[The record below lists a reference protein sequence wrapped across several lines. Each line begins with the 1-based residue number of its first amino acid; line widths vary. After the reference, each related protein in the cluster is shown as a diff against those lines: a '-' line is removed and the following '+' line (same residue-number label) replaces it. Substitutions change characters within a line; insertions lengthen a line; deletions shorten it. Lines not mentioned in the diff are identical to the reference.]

1 MKNMKKILVLA
12 LAALLLVAVGVGG
25 TLAWLTDTTS
35 EITNTFTKSDVDIE
49 ISESSETKQFKM
61 IPGVDITKDP
71 KVTVKAGSEACFV
84 FVKITE
90 AGEVSYNE
98 GTTTV
103 TKRFD
108 DFLTYV
114 LASGW
119 EFLDTTKYGNKTDN
133 ANDTYVIYKTQ
144 AATESDTA
152 LQILANDK
160 VSVKDSV
167 NKAMMDALALD
178 ESEYPTL
185 TFQAWAIQQANGTD
199 TIFTPA
205 QAWEALGTP

>member
-12 LAALLLVAVGVGG
+12 LAALLLVAVSVAG
-25 TLAWLTDTTS
+25 TVAYLTATTDPV
-35 EITNTFTKSDVDIE
+35 INTFTKSNVDITLT
-49 ISESSETKQFKM
+49 ETTGETYKM
-61 IPGVDITKDP
+61 VPSVDITKNP
-71 KVTVKAGSEACFV
+71 RVTVKAGSEACFV

-103 TKRFD
+103 TKKFD
-108 DFLTYV
+108 DFLTYAIDAGWTV
-114 LASGW
+114 LDGQGTIT
-119 EFLDTTKYGNKTDN
+119 DT

-144 AATESDTA
+144 AATESDTV

-167 NKAMMDALALD
+167 NKAMMDALNQQN
-178 ESEYPTL
+178 YPTL
-185 TFQAWAIQQANGTD
+185 TFQAWAIQQADGAD
-199 TIFTPA
+199 TFTPEG
-205 QAWEALGTP
+205 AWDKLNPPTTP

>member
-25 TLAWLTDTTS
+25 TLAWLTATTDPV
-35 EITNTFTKSDVDIE
+35 TNTFTESDVDITLT
-49 ISESSETKQFKM
+49 ETTGDRYKM
-61 IPGVDITKDP
+61 VPSVDITKDP

-103 TKRFD
+103 TKKFD
-108 DFLTYV
+108 DFLTYA

-119 EFLDTTKYGNKTDN
+119 EFLDTTNYGNKTDN

-167 NKAMMDALALD
+167 NKAMMDALALN

-199 TIFTPA
+199 TTFTPA

>member
-25 TLAWLTDTTS
+25 TLAWLADTTS

-71 KVTVKAGSEACFV
+71 KVTVKGGSEACYV
-84 FVKITE
+84 FVKVTE
-90 AGEVSYNE
+90 DGEVAVGNE
-98 GTTTV
+98 
-103 TKRFD
+103 TKKFD
-108 DFLTYV
+108 DFLTYAIDDGWTV
-114 LASGW
+114 LDGQG
-119 EFLDTTKYGNKTDN
+119 TKTDT
-133 ANDTYVIYKTQ
+133 ANDTYVIYKAQ
-144 AATESDTA
+144 AATEADTN
-152 LQILANDK
+152 LRILANDK
-160 VSVKDSV
+160 VSVKNSV
-167 NKAMMDALALD
+167 NKTMMDALTTAN
-178 ESEYPTL
+178 YPTL